1 MPFNLSSTACPS
13 LPRSRFRWAWALGA
27 SAAVLILLIIPWV
40 PQWGGRY
47 AVGLGRSAHV
57 LLFAGL
63 AWLWGQVLSN
73 TNRGG
78 KAWGVWVIV
87 AGGVEWI
94 QSITG
99 RSPSVLDW
107 LLGAS
112 GAGYV
117 CGSWRI
123 RPGVIRAVGLILL
136 AMAPPAWEWGMVRME
151 VKAFPVLARPGAIWA
166 QRSWERNGVAVS
178 HEGRT
183 HFRIEKADTAL
194 PNTYPGLFRKPA
206 RQDWRGVKQLTTD
219 VYWPGPES
227 AVLVVRV
234 DDRPGNPPYWD
245 RFQREM
251 NITQGWNRIWIP
263 AAELAATSGG
273 RPMNLQR
280 ISLWGV
286 FLVGTESF
294 DYVLLGPVELELEPE
309 R

>member
-1 MPFNLSSTACPS
+1 
-13 LPRSRFRWAWALGA
+13 
-27 SAAVLILLIIPWV
+27 
-40 PQWGGRY
+40 
-47 AVGLGRSAHV
+47 
-57 LLFAGL
+57 
-63 AWLWGQVLSN
+63 
-73 TNRGG
+73 
-78 KAWGVWVIV
+78 
-87 AGGVEWI
+87 
-94 QSITG
+94 
-99 RSPSVLDW
+99 
-107 LLGAS
+107 
-112 GAGYV
+112 
-117 CGSWRI
+117 
-123 RPGVIRAVGLILL
+123 
-136 AMAPPAWEWGMVRME
+136 
-151 VKAFPVLARPGAIWA
+151 
-166 QRSWERNGVAVS
+166 
-178 HEGRT
+178 
-183 HFRIEKADTAL
+183 
-194 PNTYPGLFRKPA
+194 
-206 RQDWRGVKQLTTD
+206 VKQLTTD